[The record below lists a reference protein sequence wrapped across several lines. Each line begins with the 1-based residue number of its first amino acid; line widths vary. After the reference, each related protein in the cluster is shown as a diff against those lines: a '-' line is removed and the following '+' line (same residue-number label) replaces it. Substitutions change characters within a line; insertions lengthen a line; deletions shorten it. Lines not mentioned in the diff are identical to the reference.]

1 MDEERPT
8 KQLAIWVTPSLHA
21 WLRQY
26 AFDHHVS
33 QSVVVRELLEAKRGE
48 AGPASPAGTGL
59 STGTRAGNLNQRDRI
74 TCVW

>member
-48 AGPASPAGTGL
+48 ATTPRPAGTGL

>member
-48 AGPASPAGTGL
+48 AGTPRPAGTQL
-59 STGTRAGNLNQRDRI
+59 STGTCAEKFN
-74 TCVW
+74 

>member
-8 KQLAIWVTPSLHA
+8 KQLAVWVTPSLHA

-33 QSVVVRELLEAKRGE
+33 QSVVVRELLEAKRQE
-48 AGPASPAGTGL
+48 TSK
-59 STGTRAGNLNQRDRI
+59 
-74 TCVW
+74 